1 MENFIILKMK
11 SQGCTI
17 YAIEGIPS
25 AGKTTLLKGLRERNE
40 NQNASLSRKII
51 FVDEPLTLWE
61 RIVDE
66 QGVNLIVN
74 YYKDIRKFAFPFQMA
89 ACISRYAA
97 LRKAVEENPG
107 DIIVMERSLLADR
120 YVFATMLRDSGDIEQ
135 IHFRIYL
142 EMYEIFAADYP
153 VNGVIFMNTSPEECH
168 NRMRIRAR
176 PGEESVSLEYLQVCS
191 RYQTEMLNKSSVDCV
206 CQNQLVLESSTP
218 NMVDKVFE
226 FIS

>member
-1 MENFIILKMK
+1 MK
-11 SQGCTI
+11 NQGCTI

-25 AGKTTLLKGLRERNE
+25 AGKTTLLKGLRQHNE
-40 NQNASLSRKII
+40 NQNTLGRKII

-66 QGVNLIVN
+66 NGVNLIVN
-74 YYKDIRKFAFPFQMA
+74 YYQDTRKFAFPFQIA

-135 IHFRIYL
+135 IHFHIYL
-142 EMYEIFAADYP
+142 EMYAIFAADYP
-153 VNGVIFMNTSPEECH
+153 INGVIFMNTAPEECH
-168 NRMRIRAR
+168 DRMKIRAR
-176 PGEESVSLEYLQVCS
+176 PGEESVSLEYLRVCS
-191 RYQTEMLNKSSVDCV
+191 RYQTEMLNKDSPDCV
-206 CQNQLVLESSTP
+206 CQNQLVLESDTT
-218 NMVDKVFE
+218 NKVEKVFE